1 MLILFKRQKLQLS
14 IWPLTTPS
22 KVIKV
27 WSCHRNQFRC
37 FSAASP
43 LHCGWIPECSRRFDG
58 IAVPLNWQ
66 HFLKAMRALISLL
79 TREREK
85 KNCCH
90 NSIGESPSETSEPAW
105 QVATQLLFSAFS
117 LAKMGSATW
126 SETSEIASTCC
137 LWQSNDCLF
146 NHYLFC
152 LWSKYFQSVVSGKGA
167 LLAPEHFKPN
177 FGHLQEEE
185 QKNDNI
191 FSSLSSPSFKR
202 YLLLYWVLSAK
213 VRIWFLSDV
222 SLPGL
227 SGCALSS
234 F

>member
-43 LHCGWIPECSRRFDG
+43 LLRVNPWVQS
-58 IAVPLNWQ
+58 PLWRHRSSLELTMLSNIYA
-66 HFLKAMRALISLL
+66 AMRASISRL
-79 TREREK
+79 TRKREN

-90 NSIGESPSETSEPAW
+90 YSIGESPSETSEPAW

-152 LWSKYFQSVVSGKGA
+152 LWSKYFQSAVSEKGA
-167 LLAPEHFKPN
+167 LLAPRTF
-177 FGHLQEEE
+177 
-185 QKNDNI
+185 
-191 FSSLSSPSFKR
+191 
-202 YLLLYWVLSAK
+202 
-213 VRIWFLSDV
+213 
-222 SLPGL
+222 
-227 SGCALSS
+227 
-234 F
+234 